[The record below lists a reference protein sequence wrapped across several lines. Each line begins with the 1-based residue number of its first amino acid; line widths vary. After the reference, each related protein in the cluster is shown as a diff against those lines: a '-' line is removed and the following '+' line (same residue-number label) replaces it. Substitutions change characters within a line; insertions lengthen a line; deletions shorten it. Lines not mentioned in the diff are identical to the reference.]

1 MSSRKEV
8 EPLMKGSAFAP
19 RIDMTTC
26 VYEPIDQKAGEKP
39 RYIEIKQGMN
49 DAPLGAGRLLRL
61 IHDGKQ
67 RTR

>member
-1 MSSRKEV
+1 MSSQKGGGT
-8 EPLMKGSAFAP
+8 LMKEAAFAP

-61 IHDGKQ
+61 IRDGKQ

>member
-1 MSSRKEV
+1 
-8 EPLMKGSAFAP
+8 
-19 RIDMTTC
+19 MTTC

-39 RYIEIKQGMN
+39 RYIEINQGMN

-61 IHDGKQ
+61 IRDGKQ